1 MLGQIIA
8 GETVSATKKRAS
20 VPANVDAALRCAL
33 EKLPADRFT
42 SAREFVRALAAPS
55 FRHGEVAGRGIPAN
69 AGLWSRLAFA
79 GWIIATL
86 TTAALGWSL
95 LRPEQSRLVSRLEVL
110 LPEGVELIPDGGVNL
125 DVSPDG
131 STIVFVGALPGGETQ
146 LWLRSLD
153 QLAPIPIRGTEN
165 AGTPRFSPDG
175 QSIAF
180 AAYPRLV
187 TVSLN
192 GASAQTVVSTFVDPS
207 GFAWGP
213 DAMIYFT
220 DENGGIRR
228 VAATG
233 GETEEVTTPVEGE
246 LGHYGPEVLPNGK
259 GILFSRATGDF
270 SEREIVVLS
279 FETGQI
285 STLALGWMASYAQ
298 SGHIVY
304 TSYEGTLLAVPFD
317 PDRLEVT
324 GPIRTLVEG
333 VSTNLGGS
341 QFALSETGVLVYQP
355 GGATTRVVPTW
366 VGRDGMKEAL
376 GMTIEGGLL
385 REVAISPD
393 GRKVAIGYGAGI
405 TVTQIWIYDLDQG
418 GTFTPLTLEGNNYR
432 PFWSPDGT
440 EVGFITSDGAVHS
453 RAADSSGEIRILRAE
468 SDTPIIPLCQ
478 RT

>member
-1 MLGQIIA
+1 MLVGEPPYTGPNAQAVLGQIIA

-192 GASAQTVVSTFVDPS
+192 GADLPPIVVPPTVLVQRPPE
-207 GFAWGP
+207 AWG
-213 DAMIYFT
+213 
-220 DENGGIRR
+220 
-228 VAATG
+228 
-233 GETEEVTTPVEGE
+233 EG
-246 LGHYGPEVLPNGK
+246 
-259 GILFSRATGDF
+259 R
-270 SEREIVVLS
+270 
-279 FETGQI
+279 
-285 STLALGWMASYAQ
+285 
-298 SGHIVY
+298 
-304 TSYEGTLLAVPFD
+304 
-317 PDRLEVT
+317 
-324 GPIRTLVEG
+324 
-333 VSTNLGGS
+333 
-341 QFALSETGVLVYQP
+341 
-355 GGATTRVVPTW
+355 
-366 VGRDGMKEAL
+366 
-376 GMTIEGGLL
+376 
-385 REVAISPD
+385 
-393 GRKVAIGYGAGI
+393 
-405 TVTQIWIYDLDQG
+405 
-418 GTFTPLTLEGNNYR
+418 
-432 PFWSPDGT
+432 
-440 EVGFITSDGAVHS
+440 
-453 RAADSSGEIRILRAE
+453 
-468 SDTPIIPLCQ
+468 
-478 RT
+478 